1 MFQLKKENQ
10 KRYSLETATLDS
22 KQTTKI
28 SQPRV
33 LQSNALENEAIYIFR
48 EVVAQFERPVLLFS
62 GGKDSIT
69 LVRLAQK
76 AFFPAKIPF
85 PLMHIDTGHNFPE
98 TIEFR
103 DKLAKELGVELI
115 IRNVQDSIDQ
125 GKVVEETGK
134 YASRNMLQTTT
145 LLDAIEEF
153 KFDAC
158 IGGAR
163 RDEEKARAKERIF
176 SVRDDFGQ
184 WDEKNQRPE
193 LFDMLNGQIE
203 IGQNVRVFPISNWT
217 ELDVWSYIQKEEIE
231 IPSIYFAHQRNIFE
245 RDGLIWSAEDGVVFR
260 AEDEKVEERTVRFRT
275 VGDMSCTAAV
285 LSHADTIDK
294 VVAEIRE
301 SKISERGARI
311 DDKRSEAAM
320 EKRKQQGYF

>member
-1 MFQLKKENQ
+1 MSRILENN
-10 KRYSLETATLDS
+10 
-22 KQTTKI
+22 
-28 SQPRV
+28 P
-33 LQSNALENEAIYIFR
+33 LENEAIHIIR
-48 EVVAQFERPVLLFS
+48 ETVAQFEKPVLLFS

-76 AFFPAKIPF
+76 AFYPASIPF
-85 PLMHIDTGHNFPE
+85 PLLHVDTGHNFPE

-103 DKLAKELGVELI
+103 DRLAEELGLELI
-115 IRNVQDSIDQ
+115 VRKVQDNIDS
-125 GKVVEETGK
+125 GRVKEETGK
-134 YASRNMLQTTT
+134 YASRNILQTDT

-153 KFDAC
+153 GFDAC

-163 RDEEKARAKERIF
+163 RDEEKARAKERVF

-193 LFDMLNGQIE
+193 VFDMLNGQIDH
-203 IGQNVRVFPISNWT
+203 GQNVRVFPISNWT
-217 ELDVWSYIQKEEIE
+217 ELDVWSYIEQEAIE
-231 IPSIYFAHQRNIFE
+231 IPSIYFAHKRKIFE
-245 RDGLIWSAEDGVVFR
+245 RDGLIWSAHDEFVFR
-260 AEDEKVEERTVRFRT
+260 EEDELVFEKIVRFRT

-285 LSHADTIDK
+285 ESNAFTIKD
-294 VVAEIRE
+294 VVREIR
-301 SKISERGARI
+301 SSRISERGARI

>member
-1 MFQLKKENQ
+1 MEKSEVKKQENF
-10 KRYSLETATLDS
+10 LE
-22 KQTTKI
+22 
-28 SQPRV
+28 V
-33 LQSNALENEAIYIFR
+33 NALESEAIYIFR
-48 EVVAQFERPVLLFS
+48 EVAAQFEKPVLLFS

-76 AFFPAKIPF
+76 AFWPAKIPF

-98 TIEFR
+98 TIAFR
-103 DKLAKELGVELI
+103 DKLVQELGAELI

-125 GKVVEETGK
+125 GKVIEETGK

-193 LFDMLNGQIE
+193 LFDLLNGKIE
-203 IGQNVRVFPISNWT
+203 LGQNVRVFPISNWT
-217 ELDVWSYIQKEEIE
+217 ELDVWSYIEKEEIE
-231 IPSIYFAHQRNIFE
+231 IPSIYFAHQRNIFV
-245 RDGLIWSAEDGVVFR
+245 RDGLIWSAEDNVVFR
-260 AEDEKVEERTVRFRT
+260 AEDEQVEERTVRFRT

-285 LSHADTIDK
+285 ESYADTITK
-294 VVAEIRE
+294 VVSEIRD

>member
-1 MFQLKKENQ
+1 MSKILK
-10 KRYSLETATLDS
+10 T
-22 KQTTKI
+22 
-28 SQPRV
+28 
-33 LQSNALENEAIYIFR
+33 NALESEAIYIFR
-48 EVVAQFERPVLLFS
+48 EVVAQFENPVLLFS

-76 AFFPAKIPF
+76 AFYPAKIPF
-85 PLMHIDTGHNFPE
+85 PLLHVDTGHNFPE

-103 DKLAKELGVELI
+103 DKLVEELGLDLI
-115 IRNVQDSIDQ
+115 VRNVQDAIDA
-125 GKVVEETGK
+125 GKVTEETGK
-134 YASRNMLQTTT
+134 YSSRNMLQTTT

-193 LFDMLNGQIE
+193 LFDLLNGKIE

-217 ELDVWSYIQKEEIE
+217 ELDVWSYIEQEKIE
-231 IPSIYFAHQRNIFE
+231 IPSIYFSHKRKTFV
-245 RDGLIWSAEDGVVFR
+245 RDGLIWSASKYVYRE
-260 AEDEKVEERTVRFRT
+260 EDEEVLERIVRFRT
-275 VGDMSCTAAV
+275 VGDMTCTAAV
-285 LSHADTIDK
+285 ESEADTIEQIVKEIK
-294 VVAEIRE
+294 V
-301 SKISERGARI
+301 STISERGARI

>member
-1 MFQLKKENQ
+1 MNQ
-10 KRYSLETATLDS
+10 RTIQVD
-22 KQTTKI
+22 
-28 SQPRV
+28 
-33 LQSNALENEAIYIFR
+33 ALESEAIFIFR
-48 EVVAQFERPVLLFS
+48 EVVAQFEKPVLLFS

-76 AFFPAKIPF
+76 AFYPAKIPF

-103 DKLAKELGVELI
+103 DRLTQELGVELI
-115 IRNVQDSIDQ
+115 VRNVQDNIDN
-125 GKVVEETGK
+125 GTVKEETGR
-134 YASRNMLQTTT
+134 YASRNMLQTET

-153 KFDAC
+153 GFDAC

-193 LFDMLNGQIE
+193 VFDMLNGKIDL
-203 IGQNVRVFPISNWT
+203 GQNVRVFPISNWT
-217 ELDVWSYIQKEEIE
+217 ELDVWSYIKKENIE
-231 IPSIYFAHQRNIFE
+231 IPSIYFAHKRNTFL
-245 RDGLIWSAEDGVVFR
+245 RDGLIWSADDAVVFR
-260 AEDEKVEERTVRFRT
+260 DEEEEVVERMVRFRT

-285 LSHADTIDK
+285 LSHAVDIAK
-294 VVAEIRE
+294 VVEEIRD
-301 SKISERGARI
+301 SSISERGARI

>member
-1 MFQLKKENQ
+1 MNFEYTYRRNKKP
-10 KRYSLETATLDS
+10 ETLNGVERPNA
-22 KQTTKI
+22 
-28 SQPRV
+28 
-33 LQSNALENEAIYIFR
+33 NALEHEAIYIMR
-48 EVVAQFERPVLLFS
+48 EVAAQFEKPVLLFS

-76 AFFPAKIPF
+76 AFWPAKIPF

-103 DKLAKELGVELI
+103 DRLVEELGVELI
-115 IRNVQDSIDQ
+115 VRNVQDSIDE

-176 SVRDDFGQ
+176 QCVTILD
-184 WDEKNQRPE
+184 
-193 LFDMLNGQIE
+193 NGTKRTSD
-203 IGQNVRVFPISNWT
+203 QNC
-217 ELDVWSYIQKEEIE
+217 
-231 IPSIYFAHQRNIFE
+231 SIC
-245 RDGLIWSAEDGVVFR
+245 S
-260 AEDEKVEERTVRFRT
+260 TV
-275 VGDMSCTAAV
+275 
-285 LSHADTIDK
+285 K
-294 VVAEIRE
+294 
-301 SKISERGARI
+301 SK
-311 DDKRSEAAM
+311 
-320 EKRKQQGYF
+320 